1 MIRRGWKIW
10 CKAIGDKA
18 FGDDDRKSDMVTLIR
33 TFWII
38 LHILTCLAIITN
50 AIANHG
56 LAGLAGLS

>member
-1 MIRRGWKIW
+1 MSTIWKIW
-10 CKAIGDKA
+10 CRAIGDKA
-18 FGDDDRKSDMVTLIR
+18 FEEDNRKSDVVAVIR

-56 LAGLAGLS
+56 ILGLLGLGT